1 VLFGDVVSLLNV
13 SAAVNELGDPA
24 ETEVSREVCAD
35 RQSIRQTEFY
45 QAHATGFRPEVMF
58 VVRSS
63 EYQGETRLR
72 YGSRSYNIIRTY
84 ERPDEMTEL
93 VCQALVVR

>member
-1 VLFGDVVSLLNV
+1 MLFNDTVRLITVT
-13 SAAVNELGDPA
+13 AAANSLGDPA
-24 ETEVSREVCAD
+24 EAELSRQVYAD

-45 QAHATGFRPEVMF
+45 QAHATGFRPEIMF

-72 YGSRSYNIIRTY
+72 YGSRTYNIIRTY